1 MMLRELNDDLA
12 SLVANARRSLV
23 QVASGPG
30 NGAGTIWHSDG
41 LIVTNAH
48 VVAHGPLK
56 VTLSDS
62 RNFPAKVLA
71 SDDSLDLAALYI
83 EANNL
88 PTIAPSNSKGL
99 RVGQWVIALGHPWG
113 VIGGSTAGIVI
124 GTGDEFPEMPA
135 NGREWI
141 VVSLH
146 LRPGHSGGPLL
157 DSEGRLIGIN
167 TLITGP
173 DVGFAIPAHIVKHF
187 LRQRLGTPE
196 HEPHAMTV

>member
-1 MMLRELNDDLA
+1 MLYELNEGLA
-12 SLVANARRSLV
+12 TLVANARQSLV
-23 QVASGPG
+23 QVTSGPG
-30 NGAGTIWHSDG
+30 SGAGTIWHPDG

-48 VVAHGPLK
+48 VIAHGPVK
-56 VTLSDS
+56 VALPDG
-62 RNFPAKVLA
+62 RGFPAKVLA
-71 SDDSLDLAALYI
+71 SDDDLDLAALYV

-88 PTIAPSNSKGL
+88 PTIAPGSSKAL
-99 RVGQWVIALGHPWG
+99 HAGQWVIALGHPWG
-113 VIGGSTAGIVI
+113 VVGGSTAGVVI
-124 GTGDEFPEMPA
+124 GSGDEFPEMPV

-157 DSEGRLIGIN
+157 DSDGRLIGIN

-173 DVGFAIPAHIVKHF
+173 DVGFAIPAHVVKLF

-196 HEPHAMTV
+196 HEPHLMAV